1 MVAYSIHFCD
11 KNPNPSNLNVQK
23 TKNIVHNMADSRLCV
38 VKRVW
43 PPTDLLTAHLRPL
56 AAHGQTDVDITGYWR
71 DRKSDAEFSVIFAII
86 FPLVRGRGK
95 RVCRNHE
102 RKEVI

>member
-1 MVAYSIHFCD
+1 M
-11 KNPNPSNLNVQK
+11 
-23 TKNIVHNMADSRLCV
+23 
-38 VKRVW
+38 KRVW
-43 PPTDLLTAHLRPL
+43 PPTDLLTAHLRPM